1 MSTKFTKENL
11 NDIIVE
17 SVVDSLNFNN
27 EQAILSARGG
37 IAQLDET
44 YFQRF
49 SNNKVEILKSAGVD
63 ESTIPSNVN
72 VESILVAKQ
81 ISDLINHSPE
91 LREIKNHISNG
102 NVKIDA
108 SDASD
113 ASSVLKLNSEKLIK
127 NAASDVLLRVSG
139 IHHEPIGKGFD
150 VSIPAFHGGS
160 ISAQDLVSGLKIAG
174 EYVSDSLLEI
184 KSKVDLK
191 VEDKQASKPK
201 LKM

>member
-1 MSTKFTKENL
+1 MSTKFTKDNL

-37 IAQLDET
+37 SAQADET
-44 YFQRF
+44 YFERY
-49 SNNKVEILKSAGVD
+49 SNNKSKILKNVGVD
-63 ESTIPSNVN
+63 ESAIPSNVN
-72 VESILVAKQ
+72 IENILVAKQ
-81 ISDLINHSPE
+81 ISDLINNSPE

-102 NVKIDA
+102 NVKV
-108 SDASD
+108 DASD

-127 NAASDVLLRVSG
+127 NAASDVLLRVSS

-160 ISAQDLVSGLKIAG
+160 IRAQDLVSGLKIAG

>member
-1 MSTKFTKENL
+1 MKEGGATNGL
-11 NDIIVE
+11 IVQR
-17 SVVDSLNFNN
+17 LPNN
-27 EQAILSARGG
+27 VSI
-37 IAQLDET
+37 
-44 YFQRF
+44 
-49 SNNKVEILKSAGVD
+49 
-63 ESTIPSNVN
+63 
-72 VESILVAKQ
+72 ESILVAKQ
-81 ISDLINHSPE
+81 ISDLINHNPE

-102 NVKIDA
+102 NVKI
-108 SDASD
+108 DASD

-127 NAASDVLLRVSG
+127 NAASDVLLRVSS

-160 ISAQDLVSGLKIAG
+160 IRAQDLVSGLKIAG

-184 KSKVDLK
+184 KSTVDLK

>member
-1 MSTKFTKENL
+1 MSTKFTKESL

-27 EQAILSARGG
+27 EQAVLTARGG
-37 IAQLDET
+37 VAQLDET
-44 YFQRF
+44 CFQRF

-102 NVKIDA
+102 NVKI
-108 SDASD
+108 DASD

>member
-17 SVVDSLNFNN
+17 SVVDTLNFNN
-27 EQAILSARGG
+27 EQAVLTARGG
-37 IAQLDET
+37 VAQLDET

-49 SNNKVEILKSAGVD
+49 SNNKVEILNSAGVD

-108 SDASD
+108 SDAS
-113 ASSVLKLNSEKLIK
+113 SVLKLNSEKLIK
-127 NAASDVLLRVSG
+127 NAASDVLLRVSS

-160 ISAQDLVSGLKIAG
+160 IRAQDLVSGLKIAG

>member
-17 SVVDSLNFNN
+17 SVVDTLNFNN
-27 EQAILSARGG
+27 EQAVLTARGG
-37 IAQLDET
+37 VAQLDET

-49 SNNKVEILKSAGVD
+49 SNNKVEILNSAGVD

-102 NVKIDA
+102 NVKI
-108 SDASD
+108 DASD

>member
-1 MSTKFTKENL
+1 MSTKFTKESL

-108 SDASD
+108 SDAS
-113 ASSVLKLNSEKLIK
+113 SVLKLNSEKLIK

-160 ISAQDLVSGLKIAG
+160 IRAQDLVSGLKIAG

>member
-17 SVVDSLNFNN
+17 SVVDTLNFNN
-27 EQAILSARGG
+27 EQAVLTARGG
-37 IAQLDET
+37 VAQLDET

-108 SDASD
+108 SDAS
-113 ASSVLKLNSEKLIK
+113 SVLKLNSEKLIK

-150 VSIPAFHGGS
+150 VSIPAFRGGS
-160 ISAQDLVSGLKIAG
+160 IRAQDLVSGLKIAG

-191 VEDKQASKPK
+191 VEDKQTSKAK

>member
-1 MSTKFTKENL
+1 MSTKFTKDNL

-27 EQAILSARGG
+27 EQAVLTTRGG
-37 IAQLDET
+37 SAQADET
-44 YFQRF
+44 YFERY
-49 SNNKVEILKSAGVD
+49 SNNKSKILTSVGVD
-63 ESTIPSNVN
+63 ESAIPSNVN
-72 VESILVAKQ
+72 IENILVAKQ
-81 ISDLINHSPE
+81 ISDLINNSPE

-108 SDASD
+108 SDAS
-113 ASSVLKLNSEKLIK
+113 SVLKLNSEKLIN
-127 NAASDVLLRVSG
+127 NAASDVLLRVSS

-150 VSIPAFHGGS
+150 VSIPAFHGDS
-160 ISAQDLVSGLKIAG
+160 IRAQDLVSGLKIAG

>member
-17 SVVDSLNFNN
+17 SVVDTLNFNN
-27 EQAILSARGG
+27 EQAVLTARGG
-37 IAQLDET
+37 VAQLDET

-49 SNNKVEILKSAGVD
+49 SNNKVEILNSAGVD

-108 SDASD
+108 SDAS
-113 ASSVLKLNSEKLIK
+113 SVLKLNSEKLIK

-160 ISAQDLVSGLKIAG
+160 IRAQDLVSGLKIAG

>member
-17 SVVDSLNFNN
+17 SVVDTLNFNN
-27 EQAILSARGG
+27 EQAVLTARGG
-37 IAQLDET
+37 VAQLDET

-108 SDASD
+108 SDAS
-113 ASSVLKLNSEKLIK
+113 SVLKLNSEKLIK

-160 ISAQDLVSGLKIAG
+160 IRAQDLVSGLKIAG

-184 KSKVDLK
+184 KSKLDLK

>member
-1 MSTKFTKENL
+1 MSTKFTKDNL
-11 NDIIVE
+11 NDIVVE

-27 EQAILSARGG
+27 EQAVLSARGG
-37 IAQLDET
+37 SAQADET
-44 YFQRF
+44 YFERY
-49 SNNKVEILKSAGVD
+49 SNNKSKILKGAGVD
-63 ESTIPSNVN
+63 ESAIPSNVN
-72 VESILVAKQ
+72 IENILVAKQ

-108 SDASD
+108 SDAS
-113 ASSVLKLNSEKLIK
+113 SVLKLNSEKLIK
-127 NAASDVLLRVSG
+127 NAASDVLLRVSS

-160 ISAQDLVSGLKIAG
+160 IRAQDLVSGLKIAG

-184 KSKVDLK
+184 KSTVDLK

>member
-17 SVVDSLNFNN
+17 SVVDTLNFNN
-27 EQAILSARGG
+27 EQAVLTARGG
-37 IAQLDET
+37 VAQLDET
-44 YFQRF
+44 CFQRF

-127 NAASDVLLRVSG
+127 NAASDVLLRVSS

-160 ISAQDLVSGLKIAG
+160 IRAQDLVSGLKIAG

-184 KSKVDLK
+184 KSKLDLK

>member
-17 SVVDSLNFNN
+17 SVVDTLNFNN
-27 EQAILSARGG
+27 EQAVLTARGG
-37 IAQLDET
+37 VAQLDET
-44 YFQRF
+44 CFQRF

-81 ISDLINHSPE
+81 ISDLINHSSE

-108 SDASD
+108 SDAS
-113 ASSVLKLNSEKLIK
+113 SVIKLNSEKLIK
-127 NAASDVLLRVSG
+127 NAASDVLLRVSS

-160 ISAQDLVSGLKIAG
+160 IRAQDLVSGLKIAG

-184 KSKVDLK
+184 KSKLDLK

>member
-17 SVVDSLNFNN
+17 SVVDTLNFNN
-27 EQAILSARGG
+27 EQAVLTARGG
-37 IAQLDET
+37 VAQLDET

-102 NVKIDA
+102 NVKI
-108 SDASD
+108 DASD

>member
-17 SVVDSLNFNN
+17 SVVDTLNFNN
-27 EQAILSARGG
+27 EQAVLTARGG
-37 IAQLDET
+37 VAQLDET
-44 YFQRF
+44 CFQRF

-102 NVKIDA
+102 NVKI
-108 SDASD
+108 DASD

>member
-17 SVVDSLNFNN
+17 SVVDTLNFNN
-27 EQAILSARGG
+27 EQAVLTARGG
-37 IAQLDET
+37 VAQLDET
-44 YFQRF
+44 CFQRF
-49 SNNKVEILKSAGVD
+49 SNNKVEILNSAGVD

-102 NVKIDA
+102 NVKI
-108 SDASD
+108 DASD

>member
-1 MSTKFTKENL
+1 MSTKFIKENL

-17 SVVDSLNFNN
+17 SVVDTLNFNN
-27 EQAILSARGG
+27 EQAVLTARGG
-37 IAQLDET
+37 VAQLDET

-108 SDASD
+108 SDAS
-113 ASSVLKLNSEKLIK
+113 SVLKLNSEKLIK

-160 ISAQDLVSGLKIAG
+160 IRAQDLVSGLKIAG

>member
-1 MSTKFTKENL
+1 MSTKFTKESL

-81 ISDLINHSPE
+81 ISDLINHSSE

-108 SDASD
+108 SDAS
-113 ASSVLKLNSEKLIK
+113 SVIKLNSEKLIK

-160 ISAQDLVSGLKIAG
+160 IRAQDLVSGLKIAG

>member
-1 MSTKFTKENL
+1 MSTKFTKESL

-27 EQAILSARGG
+27 EQAVLTARGG
-37 IAQLDET
+37 SAQADET
-44 YFQRF
+44 YFERY
-49 SNNKVEILKSAGVD
+49 SNNKSHILKSAGVD
-63 ESTIPSNVN
+63 ESAIPTNVN
-72 VESILVAKQ
+72 IENILVAKQ
-81 ISDLINHSPE
+81 ISDLINQSPE

-102 NVKIDA
+102 NVKI
-108 SDASD
+108 DASD

-127 NAASDVLLRVSG
+127 NAASDVLLRVSS

-160 ISAQDLVSGLKIAG
+160 IRAQDLVSGLKIAG

-191 VEDKQASKPK
+191 VEDKQASKPRP
-201 LKM
+201 KM

>member
-17 SVVDSLNFNN
+17 SVVDTLNFNN
-27 EQAILSARGG
+27 EQAVLTARGG
-37 IAQLDET
+37 VAQLDET
-44 YFQRF
+44 CFQRF
-49 SNNKVEILKSAGVD
+49 SNNKVEILNSAGVD

-108 SDASD
+108 SDAS
-113 ASSVLKLNSEKLIK
+113 SVLKLNSEKLIK

-160 ISAQDLVSGLKIAG
+160 IRAQDLVSGLKIAG

>member
-17 SVVDSLNFNN
+17 SVVDTLNFNN
-27 EQAILSARGG
+27 EQAVLTARGG
-37 IAQLDET
+37 VAQLDET

-49 SNNKVEILKSAGVD
+49 SNNKVEILNSAGVD

-108 SDASD
+108 SDAS
-113 ASSVLKLNSEKLIK
+113 SVLKLNSEKLIK

-160 ISAQDLVSGLKIAG
+160 IRAQDLVSGLKIAG

-191 VEDKQASKPK
+191 VEDKQTSKPK

>member
-1 MSTKFTKENL
+1 MSTKFTKESL

-27 EQAILSARGG
+27 EQAVLTARGG
-37 IAQLDET
+37 VAQLDET

-49 SNNKVEILKSAGVD
+49 SNNKVEILNSAGVD

-108 SDASD
+108 SDAS
-113 ASSVLKLNSEKLIK
+113 SVLKLNSEKLIK

-160 ISAQDLVSGLKIAG
+160 IRAQDLVSGLKIAG

>member
-17 SVVDSLNFNN
+17 SVVDTLNFNN
-27 EQAILSARGG
+27 EQAVLTARGG
-37 IAQLDET
+37 VAQLDET
-44 YFQRF
+44 CFQRF

-108 SDASD
+108 SDAS
-113 ASSVLKLNSEKLIK
+113 SVLKLNSEKLIK

-160 ISAQDLVSGLKIAG
+160 IRAQDLVSGLKIAG

>member
-27 EQAILSARGG
+27 EQAVLKARGG
-37 IAQLDET
+37 AAQLDET
-44 YFQRF
+44 SFQRF
-49 SNNKVEILKSAGVD
+49 SNNKVEILKNAGVD
-63 ESTIPSNVN
+63 ESAIPNNVN
-72 VESILVAKQ
+72 VENILVAKQ
-81 ISDLINHSPE
+81 VSDLINHSPE

-102 NVKIDA
+102 NIKI
-108 SDASD
+108 DASD

-127 NAASDVLLRVSG
+127 NAASDVLLRVSS

-160 ISAQDLVSGLKIAG
+160 IRAQDLVSGLKIAG

-191 VEDKQASKPK
+191 VEDKQTSKPK

>member
-17 SVVDSLNFNN
+17 SVVDTLNFNN
-27 EQAILSARGG
+27 EQAVLTARGG
-37 IAQLDET
+37 VAQLDET

-108 SDASD
+108 SDAS
-113 ASSVLKLNSEKLIK
+113 SVLKLNSEKLIK

-160 ISAQDLVSGLKIAG
+160 IRAQDLVSGLKIAG

>member
-1 MSTKFTKENL
+1 MTTKFTKDNL

-17 SVVDSLNFNN
+17 SIVDSLNFNN
-27 EQAILSARGG
+27 EQAVLSARGG
-37 IAQLDET
+37 SAQADET
-44 YFQRF
+44 YFERY
-49 SNNKVEILKSAGVD
+49 SNNKSKILKVAGVD

-72 VESILVAKQ
+72 IENILVAKQ

-108 SDASD
+108 SDAST
-113 ASSVLKLNSEKLIK
+113 VLKLNSERLIK
-127 NAASDVLLRVSG
+127 NAASDVLLRVSS

-160 ISAQDLVSGLKIAG
+160 IRAQDLASGLKIAG

-201 LKM
+201 LKI

>member
-17 SVVDSLNFNN
+17 SVVDTLNFNN
-27 EQAILSARGG
+27 EQAVLTARGG
-37 IAQLDET
+37 VAQLDET
-44 YFQRF
+44 CFQRF

-108 SDASD
+108 SDAS
-113 ASSVLKLNSEKLIK
+113 SVLKLNSEKLIK

-160 ISAQDLVSGLKIAG
+160 IRAQDLVSGLKIAG
-174 EYVSDSLLEI
+174 EYVSDSLIEI

>member
-1 MSTKFTKENL
+1 MSTKFTKESL

-27 EQAILSARGG
+27 EQAALTARGG
-37 IAQLDET
+37 SAQADET
-44 YFQRF
+44 YFERY
-49 SNNKVEILKSAGVD
+49 SNNKSKILKNAGVD
-63 ESTIPSNVN
+63 ESAIPTNVN
-72 VESILVAKQ
+72 IENILVAKQ
-81 ISDLINHSPE
+81 ISDLINQSPE
-91 LREIKNHISNG
+91 LRGIKNHISNG
-102 NVKIDA
+102 NVKI
-108 SDASD
+108 DASD

-127 NAASDVLLRVSG
+127 NAASDVLLRVSS

-160 ISAQDLVSGLKIAG
+160 IRAQDLVSGLKIAG